1 MAKITTRAAG
11 LGACAALL
19 GGLAAGAPATASAT
33 ARPAAARG
41 ASARLGLAATGGWTR
56 YRVPVK
62 GQANLVAVAA
72 PGRADAWAGGFTIHV
87 SSGATRDAAGGV
99 NFRAARGGVDGRTT
113 PGSSSCPTIGFL
125 DTLLLHWN
133 GRAWS
138 RVHATDVGRINYLS
152 AAGTSSAWASGD
164 CGLLGWN
171 GRSWRLTSFPMPAA
185 SLQPSAGDV
194 VDVSPGDAWLLGSTY
209 DVTQN
214 AGGGFVDHWNG
225 RNWQRVTLPAS
236 LALGGNYTL
245 SAIDAQGPRDVWI
258 AGTAFPGAPS
268 SLRTKVI
275 LLHWN
280 GRTWRRLPQ
289 PGSGLGFQSFLNG
302 VRILSASDVWIVG
315 SDKLGPDESQRR
327 LPLALHWNGRR
338 WTTTRMPA
346 GRGELYSAAQERA
359 ARNSAGPAGG
369 QLLAVGDTFSPDQ
382 TSYALDILRWTGRA
396 WVHVALPASGPGS
409 LPGIAA
415 IPGGGFWVTGSV
427 GDNTGETGDTKVL
440 PLIARRA

>member
-1 MAKITTRAAG
+1 MAKIRTRAAG
-11 LGACAALL
+11 VAACAALL
-19 GGLAAGAPATASAT
+19 GGLAAGVPASAM

-41 ASARLGLAATGGWTR
+41 TSSRTGPAATGGWTR

-87 SSGATRDAAGGV
+87 SSGTARGEAGGV
-99 NFRAARGGVDGRTT
+99 NFRAVRGDVGS

-152 AAGTSSAWASGD
+152 TAGTSSAWASGD

-171 GRSWRLTSFPMPAA
+171 GRSWRLSSFPMPAA
-185 SLQPSAGDV
+185 SLQPSPGDV
-194 VDVSPGDAWLLGSTY
+194 ADVSPDDAWLLGSTY
-209 DVTQN
+209 DVTHN
-214 AGGGFVDHWNG
+214 ATGGFVDRWNG
-225 RNWQRVTLPAS
+225 RRWERVALPAS
-236 LALGGNYTL
+236 LALGGDYTL
-245 SAIDAQGPRDVWI
+245 NAIDAQGPRDVWI
-258 AGTAFPGAPS
+258 AGQAFPGWPS

-289 PGSGLGFQSFLNG
+289 PGSGLGFQSFVNG
-302 VRILSASDVWIVG
+302 VRILSASDAWVVG
-315 SDKLGPDESQRR
+315 WDKLGPDESQQR

-338 WTTTRMPA
+338 WTATRMPA
-346 GRGELYSAAQERA
+346 GRGELYGAAWDSASRQLMA
-359 ARNSAGPAGG
+359 A
-369 QLLAVGDTFSPDQ
+369 GDTFSPAQ

-415 IPGGGFWVTGSV
+415 IPGGGVWVTGSV
-427 GDNTGETGDTKVL
+427 GDNTGETGSTKVL